1 MIEEP
6 GRLRPCRGPVETRAG
21 ASVLH
26 RLQVTGLE
34 SEVSNFHRQRT
45 LPAVFSPT
53 MFPPQELSVLVAI
66 LETVSSI
73 SCQPLATSMRL
84 AHLYEASLS

>member
-1 MIEEP
+1 MTEEP
-6 GRLRPCRGPVETRAG
+6 GRLRPCRGPVEKRAG

-34 SEVSNFHRQRT
+34 SEVSKLDRQST
-45 LPAVFSPT
+45 HPAVFFPT

-66 LETVSSI
+66 LKFVSSI
-73 SCQPLATSMRL
+73 SCRPLC
-84 AHLYEASLS
+84 YFDEARIPL